1 MRYSSLL
8 ALAAMAALAQPPAP
22 PPGIGVRVG
31 ATTDRARTVEFL
43 SGPNTTISKNCA
55 NGACSVNI
63 SYTGSGVPDV
73 VDFTGS
79 ASTAP
84 MKAGTSLPG
93 TCTVGQAF
101 FKTDAAAGQ
110 NIYLCTAAN
119 TWTQVQGG
127 GGSGAVWGQIT
138 GLLSD
143 QTDLQNALNGK
154 AATSHAHAGSDITS
168 GLVAPARLG
177 SGTPNSTTYLRGDG
191 TWASIAS
198 AGNYGQ
204 SFSNQTS
211 VVLAHGAGSTNVIV
225 SCYDSSDTEIIP
237 QAVTV
242 TSADSVTVTFSSA
255 TSGRCVVNSSGGSG
269 GGGGGTVYTGTGLTG
284 DGSVGNPVRVDPT
297 GGVASQAV
305 YQATIDFPAIDAG
318 SCSEQSITATGV
330 VAGSTLAA
338 GFPATLQTGLVGMA
352 YAGSG
357 VIVVRLCNVTAAA
370 IDPAAAT
377 YTMRVIGGF

>member
-1 MRYSSLL
+1 MKCFFLL
-8 ALAAMAALAQPPAP
+8 VPAALVALAQPPAP
-22 PPGIGVRVG
+22 QPGVNVKVG
-31 ATTDRARTVEFL
+31 STVDKARTVEFV
-43 SGPNTTISKNCA
+43 SGVNAAISKTCA
-55 NGACSVNI
+55 NGSCSVNI

-101 FKTDAAAGQ
+101 FKTDAAPGQ

-127 GGSGAVWGQIT
+127 GGSGGTVWGQIT

-143 QTDLQNALNGK
+143 QADLQSALNSK
-154 AATSHAHAGSDITS
+154 ANTSHTHAGGDITS

-177 SGTPNSTTYLRGDG
+177 SGTPNSATYLRGDG
-191 TWASIAS
+191 TWASIAG

-204 SFSNQTS
+204 SFTNQTS
-211 VVLAHGAGSTNVIV
+211 VVLTHNAGTTDVIV
-225 SCYDSSDTEIIP
+225 SCYDSSNTEIIP

-242 TSADSVTVTFSSA
+242 TSADSVTVTFSPA
-255 TSGRCVVNSSGGSG
+255 TTGRCVVNSS
-269 GGGGGTVYTGTGLTG
+269 
-284 DGSVGNPVRVDPT
+284 

-305 YQATIDFPAIDAG
+305 YQATLDFPAIAAG
-318 SCSEQSITATGV
+318 SCAEQNITATGV

-357 VIVVRLCNVTAAA
+357 VVVVRICNVTAAA